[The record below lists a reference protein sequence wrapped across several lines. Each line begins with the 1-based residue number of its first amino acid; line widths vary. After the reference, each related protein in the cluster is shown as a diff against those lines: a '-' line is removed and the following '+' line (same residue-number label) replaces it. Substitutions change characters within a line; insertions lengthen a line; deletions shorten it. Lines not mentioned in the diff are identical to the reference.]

1 MADEHSGSLRLVG
14 LPSFGGLAYVNSM
27 PPKICAEARRALI
40 MLSEGPEGC
49 TEAMMLVHGFNS
61 ALIAVLVGTGL
72 AIANA
77 ECMPQPGESGE
88 VMLIKITDAGRVT
101 LEQV

>member
-1 MADEHSGSLRLVG
+1 
-14 LPSFGGLAYVNSM
+14 M

-49 TEAMMLVHGFNS
+49 TEALMLLHGFNS

-77 ECMPQPGESGE
+77 ECMPQPESGE
-88 VMLIKITDAGRVT
+88 VPLIKITDAGRVA
-101 LEQV
+101 LEQG

>member
-1 MADEHSGSLRLVG
+1 MG
-14 LPSFGGLAYVNSM
+14 LPSLGGLAYVNSM

-40 MLSEGPEGC
+40 MLAEGPEGC
-49 TEAMMLVHGFNS
+49 TEAMMLVHGLNS

-77 ECMPQPGESGE
+77 ECMLQPGESVE
-88 VMLIKITDAGRVT
+88 VTLIKITDAGRVA
-101 LEQV
+101 LEQG